1 MKKENALNI
10 LEDIRKSLNDNEG
23 KEKALKTIE
32 MYRKNI
38 EITTNEKIQKLIKKQ
53 NEYYKKEG
61 NNRKKIMNLNKKIDK
76 ELQKIFNS

>member
-23 KEKALKTIE
+23 KEKALKTIK

-38 EITTNEKIQKLIKKQ
+38 EIKTNEKIQKLIKKQ